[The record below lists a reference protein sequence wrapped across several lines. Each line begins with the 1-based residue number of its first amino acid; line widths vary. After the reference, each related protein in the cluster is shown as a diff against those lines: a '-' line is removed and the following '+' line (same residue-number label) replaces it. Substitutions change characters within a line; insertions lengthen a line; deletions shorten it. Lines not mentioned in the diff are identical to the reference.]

1 MTDLIVKQ
9 AKILTGTVR
18 APSSKSLTHRA
29 IIAASISEGYSRIEN
44 ALFCDDTMA
53 TLEACQMLGAR
64 ILKNEHDVLEIS
76 GLSKPLTASDVINCR
91 DSASTMRFIAPI
103 CSLADGISVLTG
115 GESLR
120 RRPMEPLL
128 SALMQLGVLC
138 YSTKGDG
145 YPPLIIFGGG
155 IAGGESFI
163 PGDVSSQFIS
173 GLLFASPLG
182 KKDVDII
189 LSSPLES
196 KPYVE
201 MTMDILRK
209 HRIKFEVQSN
219 FSKIHIPGNQT
230 YSPFDHVV
238 EGDFSS
244 SAFLLAAAA
253 ITDSKVKIL
262 GLQSNSVQGDRI
274 IVKILKEMGVQIKER
289 KDFIVVQGA
298 IDGLRPIDVDLRDNP
313 DLVPVLAIVSCFAA
327 GKSVIRGVKRLTFK
341 ESNREA
347 TVFEE
352 LTKMGAKINASKEI
366 IEIEGVRTLR
376 GGELDS
382 HGDHRIAMMCIVAAL
397 RAAGKTTI
405 RGVEYINKSYP
416 NFVKDLA
423 SLGAEVNERKL
434 NR

>member
-1 MTDLIVKQ
+1 MTDLILKQTKRLVGVVK
-9 AKILTGTVR
+9 
-18 APSSKSLTHRA
+18 APPSKSLTHRA
-29 IIAASISEGYSRIEN
+29 LIAATISEGSSRIVN
-44 ALFCDDTMA
+44 PLFCDDTIA
-53 TLEACQMLGAR
+53 TLEACRMLGAVISR
-64 ILKNEHDVLEIS
+64 KEQYSLKIIGH
-76 GLSKPLTASDVINCR
+76 SKPLTPTDVINCR
-91 DSASTMRFIAPI
+91 DSASTMRFIAPV

-120 RRPMEPLL
+120 RRPMDPLL

-138 YSTKGDG
+138 YSTKSDG
-145 YPPLIIFGGG
+145 RPPLVIFGGG
-155 IAGGESFI
+155 IAGGEAFI

-182 KKDVDII
+182 KTDVDII

-201 MTMDILRK
+201 MTMEILRK
-209 HRIKFEVQSN
+209 HKIKFEVQSD
-219 FSKIHIPGNQT
+219 FSKFHVPGKQS
-230 YSPFDHVV
+230 YSPFNHVV

-253 ITDSKVKIL
+253 ITDSNVKIL

-274 IVKILKEMGVQIKER
+274 IIELFRKMGVEIKEG
-289 KDFIVVQGA
+289 KDFVEVQSA
-298 IDGLRPIDVDLRDNP
+298 MDGLRPIDVDLRDNP
-313 DLVPVLAIVSCFAA
+313 DLVPVLAVVSCFAS

-347 TVFEE
+347 AIFEE
-352 LTKMGAKINASKEI
+352 LTKMGAKINASREI

-397 RAAGKTTI
+397 RAAGRTTI
-405 RGVEYINKSYP
+405 RGVDCINKSYP
-416 NFVKDLA
+416 NFVKDIA
-423 SLGAEVNERKL
+423 ILGAEVNEREL